1 MDFQFAELDVLG
13 WRPREFELLLEFLT
27 FVELALHT
35 TATRLLA
42 A

>member
-27 FVELALHT
+27 LQQSDY
-35 TATRLLA
+35 
-42 A
+42 